1 MSPSSSDLPIPSPHL
16 VDYGDNAILVQYELP
31 SDINYSKSVNEAVN
45 TLAQSLRNSEKWLE
59 IVPGYD
65 SLLCQFDMSK
75 ISFDAAKKALLSKIK
90 TLKPKPRSTG
100 NIIEIPVTYGGEH
113 GPDIAAIQK
122 TSKLSKKALIK
133 VHSDAIYDVCIM
145 GFIPGFAFL
154 SEAPKALHH
163 PRHATPR
170 NLVPAGSIG
179 IAGWQTGIYGLDSPG
194 GWQIIGRT
202 PLKLFDKSRSAPFLV
217 QAGDQIRFRPIS
229 AKSFDELSQ

>member
-1 MSPSSSDLPIPSPHL
+1 MSPSSSIPKPYL
-16 VDYGDNAILVQYELP
+16 IEYGDDAILVQYELP
-31 SDINYSKSVNEAVN
+31 GDINYSKTVNEAVH
-45 TLAQSLRNSEKWLE
+45 TLAQSLRNSEIWLE
-59 IVPGYD
+59 LVPGYD

-75 ISFDAAKKALLSKIK
+75 ISLDKAKAALTSKIK
-90 TLKPKPRSTG
+90 TLKPLPKSTG
-100 NIIEIPVTYGGEH
+100 NIIEIPVAYGGEH

-122 TSKLSKKALIK
+122 TSKLSKKGLIK
-133 VHSDAIYDVCIM
+133 AHSDAIYDVCIM

-170 NLVPAGSIG
+170 SLVPAGSIG

-202 PLKLFDKSRSAPFLV
+202 PLKLFDKSRANPFLV
-217 QAGDQIRFRPIS
+217 QAGDQIRFVPIA
-229 AKSFDELSQ
+229 AKDFDGFRT